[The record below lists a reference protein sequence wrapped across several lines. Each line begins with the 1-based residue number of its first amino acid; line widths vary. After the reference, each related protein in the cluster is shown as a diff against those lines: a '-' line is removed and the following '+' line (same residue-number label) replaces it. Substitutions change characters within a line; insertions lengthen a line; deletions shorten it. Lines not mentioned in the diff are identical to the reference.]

1 MQKKEE
7 KIREY
12 LKRLNMTE
20 VFACLDEKDMAGLSF
35 VNYKKGEYLFH
46 TGDKIEAVF
55 FLLKGKCRI
64 SNSTSEGKEIA
75 IDFDIPSG
83 RMIGEME
90 LASGIDFFHSVAAAS
105 DSIVLRIP
113 LEIAEKKL
121 MKDPAFLRY
130 ICRQLAWELTES
142 GRERVR
148 VGLYDARERVARCL
162 YGWAMRTRE
171 PSFTISC
178 RQTALECAI
187 SERHLNRIFHSME
200 EEGIIERYRNKIR
213 ILDMEL
219 LQSRITEV

>member
-46 TGDKIEAVF
+46 AGDEIEAVF

-113 LEIAEKKL
+113 LEKK
-121 MKDPAFLRY
+121 
-130 ICRQLAWELTES
+130 T
-142 GRERVR
+142 
-148 VGLYDARERVARCL
+148 
-162 YGWAMRTRE
+162 
-171 PSFTISC
+171 
-178 RQTALECAI
+178 
-187 SERHLNRIFHSME
+187 
-200 EEGIIERYRNKIR
+200 
-213 ILDMEL
+213 
-219 LQSRITEV
+219 